1 MNDWSKL
8 QESSM
13 DPLDWGWKMKND
25 ILIPIMTD
33 QVQTH
38 ALEFFHNMLLGN
50 SSARSVEDSK
60 MQLQNDI

>member
-1 MNDWSKL
+1 MY
-8 QESSM
+8 
-13 DPLDWGWKMKND
+13 PLDWDWKMKD
-25 ILIPIMTD
+25 DVLSPIMTD